1 MERAIFAGG
10 CFWGMEYY
18 FKRATGV
25 ISTRVGYTGGHKKNP
40 SYREVCSHTTGHAE
54 AIEVTYDPV
63 ATTYVEIARLF
74 FEIHDPTQV
83 DRQGPDIGS
92 QYRSEVF
99 YLNDSQKEIA
109 ERLILELQAKGYQVA
124 TKVTQATEF
133 WPAESYHQDY
143 YTKTGGTPYC
153 HRYTKR
159 F

>member
-25 ISTRVGYTGGHKKNP
+25 ISTSVGYTGGHKKNP
-40 SYREVCSHTTGHAE
+40 SYQEVCSHTTGHAE
-54 AIEVTYDPV
+54 AIEVTYDPIS
-63 ATTYVEIARLF
+63 TTYSEIARLF

-83 DRQGPDIGS
+83 DRQGPDVGS
-92 QYRSEVF
+92 QYRSEIF

-109 ERLILELQAKGYQVA
+109 ERLILELQAKGYRVV
-124 TKVTQATEF
+124 TKVTKATEF
-133 WPAESYHQDY
+133 WPAERYHQDY
-143 YTKTGGTPYC
+143 YTKTGGAPYC